1 MDNLVA
7 DSPDTIRRKVK
18 DHANNLISDITSKM
32 ETLAGRESE
41 LDDKA
46 PGEWRDMQ
54 TKWNY
59 YKALGPETWDIS
71 LSWSWGCGRKRD
83 GTPGACVLP
92 PRSSSTSSASTS
104 SATSTQS
111 GSGSAQPSQSSSG
124 SVPITS
130 SSAAS
135 SSSQRASPTIT
146 STFATS
152 TLSGS
157 CTYVTPSL
165 TGDDGPYCT
174 YYAAPHENVSRC
186 NCNDGKTYAPYTRS
200 DACQPACP
208 LTSPGDGY
216 SEIGT
221 TPPPTTTSEFQ
232 SFTTTNA
239 GGNVQVCTS
248 LSALGNG
255 IPGSAC
261 IGPTISTASPTPSLI
276 PQGQKTCYSGSEF
289 QFDRGDVRSKISD
302 ICKKQEYWKGVREV
316 YYKGEIDR
324 YTRDGDKTDD
334 AKVSITVQEDDMAC
348 PEGLD
353 LDAVYATKLN
363 SDVCEENLM
372 GTVDGCDTNSSK
384 LKHGGILWADCLSWE
399 VRIDGI

>member
-1 MDNLVA
+1 MPA
-7 DSPDTIRRKVK
+7 RMSPDLSRRRILGDRDDAAA
-18 DHANNLISDITSKM
+18 DHDQRVPVLHHHQRRG
-32 ETLAGRESE
+32 GR
-41 LDDKA
+41 
-46 PGEWRDMQ
+46 PGLHQ
-54 TKWNY
+54 P
-59 YKALGPETWDIS
+59 L
-71 LSWSWGCGRKRD
+71 
-83 GTPGACVLP
+83 
-92 PRSSSTSSASTS
+92 RS
-104 SATSTQS
+104 
-111 GSGSAQPSQSSSG
+111 
-124 SVPITS
+124 
-130 SSAAS
+130 
-135 SSSQRASPTIT
+135 R
-146 STFATS
+146 
-152 TLSGS
+152 
-157 CTYVTPSL
+157 
-165 TGDDGPYCT
+165 
-174 YYAAPHENVSRC
+174 
-186 NCNDGKTYAPYTRS
+186 
-200 DACQPACP
+200 
-208 LTSPGDGY
+208 
-216 SEIGT
+216 
-221 TPPPTTTSEFQ
+221 
-232 SFTTTNA
+232 
-239 GGNVQVCTS
+239 
-248 LSALGNG
+248 NG